1 VFVIG
6 IYFYWHGSCTYNG
19 KGNAN
24 KLTGGQHMDEIKRKY
39 LAGEITEEE
48 RDEMERQERIN
59 QMIEWLKTSR
69 LA

>member
-1 VFVIG
+1 
-6 IYFYWHGSCTYNG
+6 
-19 KGNAN
+19 
-24 KLTGGQHMDEIKRKY
+24 MDEIKRKY

-59 QMIEWLKTSR
+59 KMIDWLKTSR